1 MTAVAFSRAQ
11 GIFHPYYVSALA
23 PFTAL
28 LVGAGW
34 SLMRNRAWA
43 PLLLAGGIATELVV
57 ISNSATDL
65 DWATGVLLVGGA
77 VAAAAIVFA
86 PKLRTAAATAAIGL
100 LLLAPASW
108 AVQTLGHA
116 TSSTFPAGGPSAS
129 SMGMGGGPGGMRGGT
144 PPSGNG
150 PGGPGGGG
158 FAPGANGS
166 AAAPTAR
173 PARTAA
179 ARRRRARAATRP
191 ARPRAASVAAACSAA
206 TPAR

>member
-57 ISNSATDL
+57 IANSATDL
-65 DWATGVLLVGGA
+65 DGRRACCWS
-77 VAAAAIVFA
+77 VARWPRAAIVFA

-108 AVQTLGHA
+108 AVQTVGHA
-116 TSSTFPAGGPSAS
+116 TSSTFPAGGPTSS
-129 SMGMGGGPGGMRGGT
+129 SMGMGGGPGGGGGT

-158 FAPGANGS
+158 FAPGANG
-166 AAAPTAR
+166 AAGGATAG
-173 PARTAA
+173 
-179 ARRRRARAATRP
+179 RRASGGATGAAQGGFGG
-191 ARPRAASVAAACSAA
+191 RPRAAVAAACSAA